1 MANGINP
8 YALQQATG
16 AGPFTN
22 QMANQ
27 PIPAFPPPRQA
38 PAPRQGMGGRMMG
51 ILGSIGNFIQDN
63 PALMNRLAIG
73 FQGMT
78 LNPNA
83 AIINANQR
91 QLEAQQQL
99 DLLRGQANKTAEYLR
114 RMGYTKEADI
124 VEKNPAMAQ
133 DVFKAVI
140 GKTIGTLGIK
150 TSQVYTDPSS
160 GQQYVVETNP
170 NTAQVARR
178 DVEGAI
184 GLTPQQEQE
193 METQTALT
201 LADREAAQA
210 AGQRY
215 YGQAESL
222 NAQMTNLRSAYIASR
237 SGGRSGIINNLLPA
251 FDAATSRLRQA
262 ANALGIDV
270 INSATFG
277 ALSKSELDLA
287 LSTAIDT
294 SLGPEQLQLE
304 IERKLRAQEKLYN
317 QLLES
322 AKLLSSGNT
331 GYSTF
336 IQQQKLIPI
345 TPPAGVPLS
354 DWYEM
359 DADQKRQA
367 MELFGG
373 NQ

>member
-38 PAPRQGMGGRMMG
+38 PAPRQGMGGRAMG

-114 RMGYTKEADI
+114 RMGYTTEADI
-124 VEKNPAMAQ
+124 VEKNPAMAS

-140 GKTIGTLGIK
+140 GKTIGTSGIK

-170 NTAQVARR
+170 NTGDITRR

-222 NAQMTNLRSAYIASR
+222 NTQMANLRRAYTASAAGGG
-237 SGGRSGIINNLLPA
+237 SGLIRNLLPA
-251 FDAATSRLRQA
+251 FDATTSQLRQA
-262 ANALGIDV
+262 ANSLGIDV

-277 ALSKSELDLA
+277 ALSATELQLA
-287 LSTAIDT
+287 LSTAIDM
-294 SLGPEQLQLE
+294 SLGPEELQKQ
-304 IERKLRAQEKLYN
+304 ITAKLAAQEKLYN
-317 QLLES
+317 ELLRS
-322 AKLLSSGNT
+322 AQLLSSGNT

-336 IQQQKLIPI
+336 IQQQEFIPV
-345 TPPAGVPLS
+345 TPPAGVQLS
-354 DWYEM
+354 DWYGM
-359 DADQKRQA
+359 DANQKRQA
-367 MELFGG
+367 IELFGG

>member
-27 PIPAFPPPRQA
+27 QIPAFPPPRQA
-38 PAPRQGMGGRMMG
+38 PAPRQGMGGRAMG

-114 RMGYTKEADI
+114 RMGYTTEADI

-140 GKTIGTLGIK
+140 GKTIGTSGIK

-170 NTAQVARR
+170 NTGDINRR

-222 NAQMTNLRSAYIASR
+222 NTQMANLRRAYTASAAGGG
-237 SGGRSGIINNLLPA
+237 SGLIRNLLPA
-251 FDAATSRLRQA
+251 FDATTSQLRQA
-262 ANALGIDV
+262 ANSLGIDV

-277 ALSKSELDLA
+277 ALSATELQLA
-287 LSTAIDT
+287 LSTAIDM
-294 SLGPEQLQLE
+294 SLGPEELQKQ
-304 IERKLRAQEKLYN
+304 ITAKLAAQEKLYN
-317 QLLES
+317 ELLRS
-322 AKLLSSGNT
+322 AQLLSSGNT

-336 IQQQKLIPI
+336 IQQQEFIPV

-354 DWYEM
+354 DWYGM
-359 DADQKRQA
+359 DANQKRQA
-367 MELFGG
+367 IELFGG

>member
-38 PAPRQGMGGRMMG
+38 PAPRQGMGGRAMG

-99 DLLRGQANKTAEYLR
+99 DLLRDQANKTAEYLR
-114 RMGYTKEADI
+114 RMGYTTEADI
-124 VEKNPAMAQ
+124 VEKNPTMAQ

-140 GKTIGTLGIK
+140 GKTIGTSGIK

-170 NTAQVARR
+170 NTGQIARR
-178 DVEGAI
+178 DVEGAT
-184 GLTPQQEQE
+184 GLTPRQEQE

-201 LADREAAQA
+201 LADRESAQA

-222 NAQMTNLRSAYIASR
+222 NTQMTNLRRAYTASAAGGG
-237 SGGRSGIINNLLPA
+237 SGLIRNLLPA
-251 FDAATSRLRQA
+251 FDATTSQLRQA
-262 ANALGIDV
+262 ANSLGIDV

-277 ALSKSELDLA
+277 ALSATELQLA
-287 LSTAIDT
+287 LSTAIDM
-294 SLGPEQLQLE
+294 SLGPEELQKQ
-304 IERKLRAQEKLYN
+304 ITAKLAAQEKLYN
-317 QLLES
+317 ELLRS
-322 AKLLSSGNT
+322 AQLLSSGNT

-336 IQQQKLIPI
+336 IQRQEFIPV

-354 DWYEM
+354 DWYGM
-359 DADQKRQA
+359 DANQKRQA
-367 MELFGG
+367 IELFGG

>member
-1 MANGINP
+1 
-8 YALQQATG
+8 
-16 AGPFTN
+16 
-22 QMANQ
+22 
-27 PIPAFPPPRQA
+27 
-38 PAPRQGMGGRMMG
+38 MG

-114 RMGYTKEADI
+114 RMGYTTEADI

-140 GKTIGTLGIK
+140 GKTIGTSGIK

-170 NTAQVARR
+170 NTGQINRR
-178 DVEGAI
+178 DVEGAM

-222 NAQMTNLRSAYIASR
+222 NTQMANLRRAYTASAAGGG
-237 SGGRSGIINNLLPA
+237 SGLIRNLLPA
-251 FDAATSRLRQA
+251 FDATTSQLRQA
-262 ANALGIDV
+262 ANSLGIDV

-277 ALSKSELDLA
+277 ALSATELQLA
-287 LSTAIDT
+287 LSTAIDM
-294 SLGPEQLQLE
+294 SLGPEELQKQ
-304 IERKLRAQEKLYN
+304 ITAKLAAQEKLYN
-317 QLLES
+317 ELLRS
-322 AKLLSSGNT
+322 AQLLSSGNT

-336 IQQQKLIPI
+336 IQQQEFIPA

-354 DWYEM
+354 DWYGM
-359 DADQKRQA
+359 DANQKRQA
-367 MELFGG
+367 IELFGG